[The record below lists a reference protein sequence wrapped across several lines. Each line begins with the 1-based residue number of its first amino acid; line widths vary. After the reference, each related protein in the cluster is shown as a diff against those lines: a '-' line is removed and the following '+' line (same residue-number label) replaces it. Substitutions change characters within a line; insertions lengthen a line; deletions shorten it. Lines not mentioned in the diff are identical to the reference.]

1 MHSLAQSLAGSIAI
15 IVSSIAIA
23 LTILFLLYRF
33 WPPNRRMAQNDMI
46 GPSVGVIGTTYAVII
61 AFMLSGVWSDFQTAQ
76 VNAEQEANC
85 LVNIFR
91 FADRLPRDSGSAVQ
105 QRAREYSHAMIDEE
119 WPAMARES
127 ESAAGQRLINEL
139 WKMLISVQNQDSTQ
153 QLILDHTF
161 SQLTAMTEHRR
172 IRLLQSR
179 KRLPAILWAVLLVG
193 GIVTVASTCL
203 FGVQNF
209 RLHLAQVFAIT
220 FLVSL
225 MLVAIADVDRPFQ
238 GDIRVPPD
246 GFRLAIETFD
256 RWQLPAK

>member
-1 MHSLAQSLAGSIAI
+1 
-15 IVSSIAIA
+15 
-23 LTILFLLYRF
+23 
-33 WPPNRRMAQNDMI
+33 
-46 GPSVGVIGTTYAVII
+46 
-61 AFMLSGVWSDFQTAQ
+61 
-76 VNAEQEANC
+76 
-85 LVNIFR
+85 
-91 FADRLPRDSGSAVQ
+91 
-105 QRAREYSHAMIDEE
+105 
-119 WPAMARES
+119 MARES

-139 WKMLISVQNQDSTQ
+139 WKMLISVQNQDNTQ

-256 RWQLPAK
+256 RWQQPAK